1 MLKFVRLRADD
12 TAVGRGCAEGKP
24 ACCRLMSPCCDG
36 INHGIYRRDE
46 QPGDPFL
53 EGERTV
59 QTAKLFKNGRSQAV
73 RLPAEFRFEGDEVL
87 IRRDPVTGDVI
98 LSPRNK
104 TFEEWLA
111 LRDRL
116 LPQIPQEDLDN
127 FMADRDQGPPTE
139 RDWP

>member
-1 MLKFVRLRADD
+1 M
-12 TAVGRGCAEGKP
+12 
-24 ACCRLMSPCCDG
+24 
-36 INHGIYRRDE
+36 
-46 QPGDPFL
+46 
-53 EGERTV
+53 

-104 TFEEWLA
+104 KFEAWLK
-111 LRDRL
+111 LRDKL
-116 LPQIPQEDLDN
+116 LPLIPQEDLEALDN
-127 FMADRDQGPPTE
+127 LRDSGPPVE

>member
-1 MLKFVRLRADD
+1 M
-12 TAVGRGCAEGKP
+12 
-24 ACCRLMSPCCDG
+24 
-36 INHGIYRRDE
+36 
-46 QPGDPFL
+46 
-53 EGERTV
+53 

-87 IRRDPVTGDVI
+87 VRRDPVTGDVI

-104 TFEEWLA
+104 KFEDWVK

-116 LPQIPQEDLDN
+116 LPHLSKEDLAALDEL
-127 FMADRDQGPPTE
+127 RDTGSHSA

>member
-1 MLKFVRLRADD
+1 M
-12 TAVGRGCAEGKP
+12 
-24 ACCRLMSPCCDG
+24 
-36 INHGIYRRDE
+36 
-46 QPGDPFL
+46 
-53 EGERTV
+53 

-87 IRRDPVTGDVI
+87 IRRDPVTGDII

-104 TFEEWLA
+104 KFEDWVK

-116 LPQIPQEDLDN
+116 LPRIPQEDLTALD
-127 FMADRDQGPPTE
+127 DLRDAGPQVK